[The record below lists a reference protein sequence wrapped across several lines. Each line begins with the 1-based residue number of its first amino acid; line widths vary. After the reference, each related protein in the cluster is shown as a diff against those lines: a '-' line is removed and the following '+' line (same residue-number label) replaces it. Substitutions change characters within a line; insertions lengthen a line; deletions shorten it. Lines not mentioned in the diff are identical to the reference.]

1 MNENSFTPPVVAV
14 DDAAPRSQSN
24 EFYVVSA
31 RKFVLL
37 FIATFG
43 LYQVYWFYM
52 HWARYRRV
60 RKQQDVWP
68 VARAIFPIFF
78 THSLTEEINDTTLR
92 RSPAYRW
99 SPQLAATGYV
109 TASLASMVLDRLAA
123 HSIGSPTT
131 DLASLLMLAPSCMCL
146 LAIQRAAN
154 VACGQPRGDTNASLN
169 WANWIWLVMGAL
181 LWLVVGLGLAM
192 LIVPDFEQS
201 IVQIVA
207 LL

>member
-1 MNENSFTPPVVAV
+1 MNENSLTAPVGAV
-14 DDAAPRSQSN
+14 DDTAPRVKSN

-37 FIATFG
+37 FLATFG
-43 LYQVYWFYM
+43 LYQIYWFYM
-52 HWARYRRV
+52 HWARFRRV
-60 RKQQDVWP
+60 RQQQHVWP

-78 THSLTEEINDTTLR
+78 THSLTEEIDYTAR
-92 RSPAYRW
+92 SRSPAYRW

-123 HSIGSPTT
+123 NSIGSPAT
-131 DLASLLMLAPSCMCL
+131 DLASVLMLGPACMCL

-154 VACGQPRGDTNASLN
+154 VACDQPRGDPNSSLS

-181 LWLVVGLGLAM
+181 CWLLVVLGLAL
-192 LIVPDFEQS
+192 LIFPDLEQS
-201 IVQIVA
+201 VVQGVA